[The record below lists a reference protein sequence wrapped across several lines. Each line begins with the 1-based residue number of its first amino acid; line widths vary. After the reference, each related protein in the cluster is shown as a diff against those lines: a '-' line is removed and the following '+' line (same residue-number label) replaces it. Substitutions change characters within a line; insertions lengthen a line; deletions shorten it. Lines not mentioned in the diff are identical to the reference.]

1 MPSRESTLVLYYP
14 GLYTFRRFLLA
25 YFDAV
30 SRQYRRQRFLVVSW
44 IT

>member
-1 MPSRESTLVLYYP
+1 MPSRGSTLVLYYP
-14 GLYTFRRFLLA
+14 RLYTFRRFQLT

-30 SRQYRRQRFLVVSW
+30 SGQYRRQRFLVVSW